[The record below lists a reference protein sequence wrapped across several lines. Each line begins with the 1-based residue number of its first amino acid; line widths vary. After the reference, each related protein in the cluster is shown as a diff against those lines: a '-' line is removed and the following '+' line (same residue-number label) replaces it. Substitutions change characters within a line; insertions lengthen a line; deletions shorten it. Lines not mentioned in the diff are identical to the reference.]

1 MIMKKLIIISLA
13 AMMALPMAVHA
24 DDVIDDGTDFGG
36 RFSAEIDKKLAKGL
50 HTFANGEVR
59 FNDNFS
65 NFWRYQGTAGV
76 SYKVNNYLK
85 TALSYT
91 FIERKNA
98 SDEWKIRHRFT
109 FDITGS
115 YRVGDFKLSLR
126 ERLQLTN
133 KDVNN
138 KYQDVKNGLTLRSR
152 LMVQYKAFDALTPY
166 AYVDVRNTLN
176 APKWKYE
183 FDDIRGIYADCS
195 WEGYK
200 DVYINRVRLG
210 LGAEWELSKQH
221 SFDFF
226 ALYDFCNEKDIDSNK
241 KGTKLHYVA
250 NHHSQDISLGI
261 GYKFS
266 F

>member
-1 MIMKKLIIISLA
+1 MKKLIILSLA
-13 AMMALPMAVHA
+13 AMMAAPMIVKAQ
-24 DDVIDDGTDFGG
+24 DVVDDGTDFGG

>member
-1 MIMKKLIIISLA
+1 MKKLIILSLA
-13 AMMALPMAVHA
+13 AIMTAPMVVRAQ
-24 DDVIDDGTDFGG
+24 DVVDDGTDFGG
-36 RFSAEIDKKLAKGL
+36 RFSAEVDKKLAKGL
-50 HTFANGEVR
+50 HAFANGEVR

-76 SYKVNNYLK
+76 SYKVNDYLK
-85 TALSYT
+85 TAVSYT
-91 FIERKNA
+91 FIERKNT

-126 ERLQLTN
+126 ERLQMTN
-133 KDVNN
+133 KKVNN
-138 KYQDVKNGLTLRSR
+138 EYQDVANGWTLRTR
-152 LMVQYKAFDALTPY
+152 LMAQYKGLGAWEPY

-176 APKWKYE
+176 APKWTYT
-183 FDDIRGIYADCS
+183 FDDVRGIYSDCS

-226 ALYDFCNEKDIDSNK
+226 ALYDFCTEKDIDSNK
-241 KGTKLHYVA
+241 KGTKLHDVKE
-250 NHHSQDISLGI
+250 HHNQNISLGI

>member
-1 MIMKKLIIISLA
+1 MKKLIIISLA
-13 AMMALPMAVHA
+13 AIMALPMVVKAQ
-24 DDVIDDGTDFGG
+24 DVVSDGTDFGG
-36 RFSAEIDKKLAKGL
+36 RFSAEADKKLAKGL
-50 HTFANGEVR
+50 HTFVNGEVR

-76 SYKVNNYLK
+76 SYKVNNNLK

-91 FIERKNA
+91 FIERKNS
-98 SDEWKIRHRFT
+98 SDEWKIRNRFT

-126 ERLQLTN
+126 ERLQLTC

-152 LMVQYKAFDALTPY
+152 LMVQYKALDAWTPY

-176 APKWKYE
+176 APKWKYD
-183 FDDIRGIYADCS
+183 FDDVKGIYSNYS

-210 LGAEWELSKQH
+210 LGAEWEMSKQH
-221 SFDFF
+221 SFDFYG
-226 ALYDFCNEKDIDSNK
+226 LYDFCNEKDIDSNK

-250 NHHSQDISLGI
+250 KHHSHNIYLGV
-261 GYKFS
+261 GYKYS